1 MSKQNDPTVQT
12 IEDASP
18 EEEETARIIICST
31 PARHVRDTEEPFKAD
46 AWCFTCRA
54 RRNFVWAVY
63 RVPGDTIR
71 AIARSDNPW
80 GLVYCEPYGRV
91 ECSEC
96 RTKDADLFPGWSREY
111 ED

>member
-1 MSKQNDPTVQT
+1 MTRPM
-12 IEDASP
+12 P
-18 EEEETARIIICST
+18 EPPALDDTPESVITICST
-31 PARHVRDTEEPFKAD
+31 PARRVRDTEEPFKAD

-54 RRNFVWAVY
+54 RRNFVWSVY
-63 RVPGDTIR
+63 RVPGGTIE

-91 ECSEC
+91 ECIEC
-96 RTKDADLFPGWSREY
+96 RTADSDLFPGWAREY